1 MARIVCELTKLKR
14 LQKAVVDAK
23 AAADANC
30 VDVFYGFLL
39 FLALLMLML
48 LLLMLLL
55 PLKQGMA

>member
-1 MARIVCELTKLKR
+1 MPKLER
-14 LQKAVVDAK
+14 LQKNVVDTE